1 MAALLDLVTETIE
14 CGPLYGDASILQLA
28 APAFNHVCS
37 SGEEQGRA
45 VDSTGLRIHAGLH
58 VTARLLLAY
67 PSLLAGKRVVEL
79 GCGTGALG
87 LVTTRAGA
95 LTAALALTDGSELS
109 VQVAERNVAAFGAG
123 AGGVS
128 VHLLPWGASP
138 HVAEVLRSSSHKSVF
153 DVAIGCELLYYST
166 DVEALVDT
174 VMQVTNLPFSL
185 FPLRSSHIP
194 PAADGRARRLCA
206 RAHLPAQGHRRGTH
220 RRAGAARLA
229 LAAGASGGLRRG
241 RGTGVRTSAF

>member
-1 MAALLDLVTETIE
+1 MAAILDLVTETIE

-28 APAFNHVCS
+28 APAFNHVCN

-67 PSLLAGKRVVEL
+67 PSLVAGKRVVEL

-123 AGGVS
+123 ARGVS

-138 HVAEVLRSSSHKSVF
+138 HVAEVLRSSRSSHRAF

-194 PAADGRARRLCA
+194 PAADGRARRLRA
-206 RAHLPAQGHRRGTH
+206 RAHLPAQGH
-220 RRAGAARLA
+220 
-229 LAAGASGGLRRG
+229 
-241 RGTGVRTSAF
+241 